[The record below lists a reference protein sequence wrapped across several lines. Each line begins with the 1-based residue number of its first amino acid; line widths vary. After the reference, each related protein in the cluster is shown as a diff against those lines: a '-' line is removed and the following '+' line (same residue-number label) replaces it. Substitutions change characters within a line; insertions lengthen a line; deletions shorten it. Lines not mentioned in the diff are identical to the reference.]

1 LPPPTTYSSLPDPD
15 TIHLLRLPGGEVG
28 LRSVFKDGDGS
39 PRFVLPLPE
48 NEIESDPGLSYLV
61 INECRGGCEYQ
72 TRRFLDAHL
81 EPDDLFIDVGAHWGL
96 FTLTAASCHPGKV
109 AVLAIEA
116 DPHNTDR
123 LRRSIAHNQLTG
135 QVEVLPCA
143 VGAKAG
149 TANLVGGLGT
159 MGHSL
164 EGAAYT
170 PDLQPPTTPP
180 SHVVPVQ
187 TLDQILADR
196 PALADK
202 RVFLKVD
209 VEGSEVDVLEGAR
222 ALLASGRVA
231 AMVIE
236 KGKTYQ
242 ADPALSAFGAM
253 LDRVRAQGF
262 QCFHFKGHQQPG
274 PLLPY
279 ELSNQDCDVV
289 CLSSRL
295 KPLPH
300 YE

>member
-1 LPPPTTYSSLPDPD
+1 MSDQTTINLLKLPD
-15 TIHLLRLPGGEVG
+15 GEVG
-28 LRSVFKDGDGS
+28 LQSVFKNDDGTS
-39 PRFVLPLPE
+39 RFVLPLPTDLIE
-48 NEIESDPGLSYLV
+48 NDPGIRYLV
-61 INECRGGCEYQ
+61 INESRGGCEYQ

-81 EPDDLFIDVGAHWGL
+81 GPADLFIDVGAHWGL
-96 FTLTAASCHPGKV
+96 FTLTAASCHPDELT
-109 AVLAIEA
+109 VLAIEP
-116 DPHNTDR
+116 DPHNVAR
-123 LRRSIAHNQLTG
+123 LHKSIAHNKLTE

-170 PDLQPPTTPP
+170 TDLQPPTTPP